1 MPSSNRW
8 SIDAAIFDM
17 DGLLI
22 DSDRPSLT
30 AWRQTTPSIFA
41 EGMEF
46 EPLRGAD
53 RVRVVLAV
61 CFDQDKQRA
70 LKGAER
76 HRPALD
82 PRLGESSKPSPVGG

>member
-1 MPSSNRW
+1 
-8 SIDAAIFDM
+8 
-17 DGLLI
+17 
-22 DSDRPSLT
+22 
-30 AWRQTTPSIFA
+30 
-41 EGMEF
+41 MEF